1 MTQAK
6 LYGISNCDTVRK
18 AKKWL
23 DANAVSYEFID
34 FRKDG
39 IQKQAIQQWVESAG
53 LEKVLNKR
61 GTTWRKLSE
70 SEQNFST
77 TDEAIALLAEQ
88 PTLIKRPVLE
98 TNNKLEVGFSE
109 TTYQE
114 LF

>member
-23 DANAVSYEFID
+23 DENAVSYEFID

-39 IQKQAIQQWVESAG
+39 IEAKSIQQWVESAG

-61 GTTWRKLSE
+61 GTTWRKLPE
-70 SEQNFST
+70 SQQHFSSNE
-77 TDEAIALLAEQ
+77 EAIQLLTQQ

-98 TNNKLEVGFSE
+98 TEDQLEIGFSE
-109 TTYQE
+109 TIYQE

>member
-1 MTQAK
+1 MPAAK

-23 DANAVSYEFID
+23 DSNAVDYEFID

-39 IQKQAIQQWVESAG
+39 IKTQSIQQWVSSAG

-61 GTTWRKLSE
+61 GTTWRKLSA
-70 SEQNFST
+70 SQQSFST
-77 TDEAIALLAEQ
+77 DEEGIQLLAEQ

-98 TNNKLEVGFSE
+98 AKGQIEIGFSE
-109 TTYQE
+109 TTYNE
-114 LF
+114 IF